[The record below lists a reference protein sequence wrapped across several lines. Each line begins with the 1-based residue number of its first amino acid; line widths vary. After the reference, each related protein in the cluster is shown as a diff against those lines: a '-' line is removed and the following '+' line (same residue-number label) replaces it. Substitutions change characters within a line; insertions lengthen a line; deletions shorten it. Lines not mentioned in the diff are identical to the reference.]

1 MADEQADEKR
11 LVTIE
16 GKIDRLSVAVDERFA
31 SVDQRFAAVDAAFVE
46 QREYTEFA
54 FERLSREMKG
64 GFDEVARGFAGVSRG
79 FAEVSAGFAEV
90 FGGFAEVFR
99 RFDRLEGKLDGFIDT
114 QSKAN
119 ELVERRLDAQRNQ
132 DE

>member
-1 MADEQADEKR
+1 MADEQADERR

-16 GKIDRLSVAVDERFA
+16 EKIDRLSVAVDERFA
-31 SVDQRFAAVDAAFVE
+31 SVDKRFAAVDAAFVE

-54 FERLSREMKG
+54 FERLSAEMKG
-64 GFDEVARGFAGVSRG
+64 GFDEVSRGFAGVSRG

-99 RFDRLEGKLDGFIDT
+99 RFDRLEGKLDGFVDA

-132 DE
+132 GE